1 MQTVPSLILWHCAP
15 AQRKLSHLM
24 PTIRLS
30 PIPLPWRRFA
40 AVLLLLPMLAAAGD
54 ADPAARVG
62 PTAEVGYLLFD
73 PADGRVLAERQAD
86 RPFAPASV
94 AKLPTVVA
102 ALALLGPAHRFTTGL
117 HATGAVEDGTLHG
130 DLILKGGGDPSLVGE
145 DVAALLDGL
154 AAQGVRRVAGSFLY
168 DASALP
174 ELPEIDAGQPRTAG
188 YNTGLGAL
196 SLNFNRVQL
205 AWKRRPDGV
214 VEAGVLSVSD
224 LGRHPVDG
232 IGVAVVPAAETLVAP
247 LPDRAGERWQL
258 APRPGAPERI
268 WLPVAR
274 PSAVAASVVHAM
286 AAEFGIALP
295 PPIAGLLPAGA
306 RALVLHESPP
316 LAELAAR
323 MLKHSNNLTAE
334 LVGLAAAQTL
344 DPKADTLE
352 RSAAVLA
359 GWIRAQ
365 RPGVDWTG
373 FRLLNHSGLTTAS
386 RMTPRQTAAILMLG
400 GEPLWALLPGNDEG
414 GPLPGVRAKSGT
426 LAYAKALSGFLRT
439 ASGRHLG
446 FAFYA
451 GDPPLRAAMDA
462 ALDRRVAEMPPEAR
476 AWLARARA
484 VQAELLAAWQGTP

>member
-1 MQTVPSLILWHCAP
+1 MRTFPQAL
-15 AQRKLSHLM
+15 
-24 PTIRLS
+24 
-30 PIPLPWRRFA
+30 PLPWRRVLA
-40 AVLLLLPMLAAAGD
+40 ALLLLPALAAAGD
-54 ADPAARVG
+54 ADRIG
-62 PTAEVGYLLFD
+62 PTAEIGCVLFD
-73 PADGRVLAERQAD
+73 PADGRVLAEDHAD

-94 AKLPTVVA
+94 VKLPTVVA
-102 ALALLGPAHRFTTGL
+102 ALALLGPEHRFTTGL
-117 HATGAVEDGTLHG
+117 HATGALADGTLHG

-145 DVAALLDGL
+145 DVAAMLDGL
-154 AAQGVRRVAGSFLY
+154 AAQGVRRVTGRFLY

-174 ELPEIDAGQPRTAG
+174 ELPEIDSGQPRTAG

-205 AWKRRPDGV
+205 AWKRRPDGS
-214 VEAGVLSVSD
+214 VEAGVWSVSD
-224 LGRHPVDG
+224 IGRHPVDG
-232 IGVAVVPAAETLVAP
+232 IGITVVPAAETLVAP

-286 AAEFGIALP
+286 AAERGIALP
-295 PPIAGLLPAGA
+295 PPMAGLLPAGA
-306 RALVLHESPP
+306 RALVLHDSPP
-316 LAELAAR
+316 LIELAAR
-323 MLKHSNNLTAE
+323 VLKHSNNLSAE
-334 LVGLAAAQTL
+334 LVGLAAARTL
-344 DPKADTLE
+344 DPAADTLE

-359 GWIRAQ
+359 GWMRAQ
-365 RPGVDWTG
+365 RPDVDWTG

-400 GEPLWALLPGNDEG
+400 GERLWALLPGDDES

-426 LAYAKALSGFLRT
+426 LAYAKALAGLLRT
-439 ASGRHLG
+439 TSGRHLG
-446 FAFYA
+446 FVFSV

-462 ALDRRVAEMPPEAR
+462 SMDRRVAEIPPEAR

-484 VQAELLAAWQGTP
+484 VQAEMLGQWQAVP